1 MLGIAYNGLMTRTE
15 PILCTIHYIVDGQEH
30 PYNPDQ
36 LLPTNIPIEGV
47 IKKLVGIIKEVQPYL
62 DEPQQ
67 GVPTLHTAPE
77 APPLDPAITLSE
89 AGLVEGS
96 KIWLVITPTYL
107 PMTIHWSAGKVS
119 GKRDLVLETRRT
131 IREHINT
138 LLDTLALRERVD
150 GPMQSVA
157 SLHSAPDAP
166 ALAPDQNLRDLK
178 LRANGQLWFKVEPTF
193 LPVTL
198 HWQDAHGEQAMQRFL
213 DVEKTLGEHRTELE
227 RSIPAA
233 REAINGPEKCV
244 TSLRTTPQGV
254 DLPDH
259 QTLRDAQI
267 TEETDLWLVW
277 VPTVADITLHYP
289 AGEGDTFKMLHMALP
304 LNRPISDII
313 RDVARETGLVNSR
326 IQLASSQDAQP
337 WSAQSTLADHG
348 IRSGDD
354 IWVRAITPPR
364 PPAPI
369 IIAGVVAVL
378 TLAALILGVG
388 RLLGATQS
396 PQPTALAEAPTV
408 TLVQSSIP
416 TVPPATAIPTPI
428 PTPTRTIEEQK
439 RVDYA
444 LGREAYQKQDWSGA
458 AEALKRVYTIDPTY
472 LDTAEILAA
481 THYNW
486 AVNTLTSADRAA
498 ESLTILRE
506 TFVYSPTHQLARDL
520 EQRLVLYTDG
530 VSAAEAQDW
539 ETAIRSFEQL
549 RGISPDFLDV
559 AQQLYDAYMAISN
572 QRREANNLTDALASC
587 RLAAKLPVNDTSA
600 ANECIVALSPPTP
613 ARPSRLVVYLR
624 DRDPNRPTCISV
636 RVRFIDSS
644 GWYFK
649 VNGLNIEPAYFLG
662 GDAQTCSL
670 QPGQE
675 VTFNIYNS
683 RGNIVKGGEGIPAK
697 GSDIFYADWVR

>member
-1 MLGIAYNGLMTRTE
+1 MLGIAYNGFMNHTK
-15 PILCTIHYIVDGQEH
+15 PILCTIYYIVDGQEH
-30 PYNPDQ
+30 PYNPNQ

-47 IKKLVGIIKEVQPYL
+47 IKKLVEIIKEVQPYL

-67 GVPTLHTAPE
+67 GEATLHTAPE

-89 AGLVEGS
+89 AGLVDGN

-166 ALAPDQNLRDLK
+166 ALAPDQNLLDLK

-213 DVEKTLGEHRTELE
+213 DVKKTLGEHRTELV

-254 DLPDH
+254 DLPAH
-259 QTLRDAQI
+259 QKLRDAHI

-289 AGEGDTFKMLHMALP
+289 AGEGDTFKTLRIALP

-313 RDVARETGLVNSR
+313 RDVAREIGLVNSR

-354 IWVRAITPPR
+354 IWVRTITIR
-364 PPAPI
+364 KI
-369 IIAGVVAVL
+369 KYF
-378 TLAALILGVG
+378 
-388 RLLGATQS
+388 
-396 PQPTALAEAPTV
+396 
-408 TLVQSSIP
+408 
-416 TVPPATAIPTPI
+416 
-428 PTPTRTIEEQK
+428 K
-439 RVDYA
+439 RY
-444 LGREAYQKQDWSGA
+444 RNEM
-458 AEALKRVYTIDPTY
+458 
-472 LDTAEILAA
+472 
-481 THYNW
+481 
-486 AVNTLTSADRAA
+486 NTLRS
-498 ESLTILRE
+498 EINNN
-506 TFVYSPTHQLARDL
+506 AR
-520 EQRLVLYTDG
+520 
-530 VSAAEAQDW
+530 
-539 ETAIRSFEQL
+539 RSFVKDL
-549 RGISPDFLDV
+549 
-559 AQQLYDAYMAISN
+559 ANDAN
-572 QRREANNLTDALASC
+572 KV
-587 RLAAKLPVNDTSA
+587 AKLKKAGLSDADIA
-600 ANECIVALSPPTP
+600 AMRDGEIPDGWQVHHKLP
-613 ARPSRLVVYLR
+613 LV
-624 DRDPNRPTCISV
+624 T
-636 RVRFIDSS
+636 
-644 GWYFK
+644 
-649 VNGLNIEPAYFLG
+649 
-662 GDAQTCSL
+662 
-670 QPGQE
+670 
-675 VTFNIYNS
+675 
-683 RGNIVKGGEGIPAK
+683 
-697 GSDIFYADWVR
+697 